1 MNRKELKK
9 KLVDLCT
16 QMHQQTVERLTEEMN
31 EAYQNAAE
39 YGNPEDWLDTYKMD
53 MLRKRDACSL
63 KLQKVGEEMKMLELI
78 NPEKILD
85 KAAFGSVIIT
95 ETQKLFIAVGLGKV
109 VVDDETYFVISQS
122 VPLFHAMKDHK
133 AGDIFR
139 FRDTEDKIL
148 EVF

>member
-1 MNRKELKK
+1 MNRKEIKK
-9 KLVDLCT
+9 KLVDLCM
-16 QMHQQTVERLTEEMN
+16 QIHQQTIERLTEEMN

-53 MLRKRDACSL
+53 MLSKRDACSL
-63 KLQKVGEEMKMLELI
+63 KLQKVMDEMKILERI
-78 NPEKILD
+78 NSEKTMD
-85 KAAFGSVIIT
+85 KATFGSVVIT

-109 VVDDETYFVISQS
+109 VVDNETYFVISQS

-133 AGDIFR
+133 AGEVFT
-139 FRDTEDKIL
+139 FRDSGEKIL